1 LKIKSA
7 LTGALLILLLFT
19 GCSDD
24 PSLLGVDFVKKD
36 ELKVIVLDALTD
48 SMSQNSRSY
57 REIIALGNA
66 DRLLL
71 GNRQGIRSSILLEFS
86 LGFDEATKA
95 LLADSKDSIEII
107 SNKVILTPNYKFG
120 DTTGTF
126 PVSSIKVNEIK
137 TLWDPLT
144 VRVDSLPDI
153 DMTTSVLD
161 GTPSADSNYHFS
173 LNNALV
179 MKWMKNTVDTNT
191 YKNNGV
197 FISVDVPTPYIAGFK
212 GFSTDI
218 TVAPRIDIRFRKK
231 GASTDTTITFRSISD
246 AHVVEAS
253 FTQTDPTLMTVQSGL
268 TVGSSLYFDLKKLPK
283 DIVINRATLQI
294 NGASS
299 EIGSSGFT
307 SLLARTITELNT
319 DSTAKTYGVPSSTLS
334 LSNNVYSGE
343 VTSALENMFYLDKN
357 LGFYLST
364 AAPAEGLEKIVL
376 KGSSY
381 PVYNERPRLVITYT
395 LVK

>member
-1 LKIKSA
+1 MKIKSA
-7 LTGALLILLLFT
+7 LTGALLILFLFT

-24 PSLLGVDFVKKD
+24 PSLLGVEFVKKD

-48 SMSQNSRSY
+48 SVSQNSRSY
-57 REIIALGNA
+57 KEVFGLGNA
-66 DRLLL
+66 ERILL
-71 GNRQGIRSSILLEFS
+71 GNRDGIKSSILLEFS
-86 LGFDEATKA
+86 LGFDDATKA

-120 DTTGTF
+120 DTTGVF
-126 PVSSIKVNEIK
+126 PVSAIKVNEIK
-137 TLWDPLT
+137 SLWNPLT
-144 VRVDSLPDI
+144 VRVDSLPEI
-153 DMTTSVLD
+153 DMTNSVID
-161 GTPSADSNYHFS
+161 GTATADSNYYFS
-173 LNNALV
+173 LNNSLV
-179 MKWMKNTVDTNT
+179 MNWMKNTVDTNT

-197 FISVDVPTPYIAGFK
+197 FISVDVPTPYITGFK
-212 GFSTDI
+212 GFSSDI

-246 AHVVEAS
+246 AHVVEAN
-253 FTQTDPTLMTVQSGL
+253 FIQTDPALMTVQSGI
-268 TVGSSLYFDLKKLPK
+268 TVGTSLYFDLKKLPR
-283 DIVINRATLQI
+283 DIVISRATLKI
-294 NGASS
+294 NKSSS

-307 SLLARTITELNT
+307 SLLARTITKLNS
-319 DSTAKTYGVPSSTLS
+319 DSTAAEYGVPSTTLS
-334 LSNNVYSGE
+334 LSGEVYSGE
-343 VTSALENMFYLDKN
+343 VTSAIEYMFYSEKN

-381 PVYNERPRLVITYT
+381 PVYNQRPRLVITYT